1 MSVPRWE
8 LGTNDFFMGERIEH
22 LTEASGW
29 FVRAGGTEYRVVMWA
44 HIMGQ
49 LAGLGRVV
57 GLVDDNGQLRP
68 ADKLM
73 NAEGYFRS
81 PADVSAGP
89 HET

>member
-8 LGTNDFFMGERIEH
+8 LGTNDFFTGEKIEH
-22 LTEASGW
+22 LTEATGW
-29 FVRAGGTEYRVVMWA
+29 FLRAGSKEYRVVMWA

-49 LAGLGRVV
+49 VAGLGRVV

-68 ADKLM
+68 EDKLV
-73 NAEGYFRS
+73 NADGYFRS

-89 HET
+89 HEA

>member
-1 MSVPRWE
+1 MPVPRWE
-8 LGTNDFFMGERIEH
+8 LGTNDFSTGERIEQ
-22 LTEASGW
+22 LTDASGW
-29 FVRAGGTEYRVVMWA
+29 FVRAGGTEYRVVLWA
-44 HIMGQ
+44 HVMGQ
-49 LAGLGRVV
+49 TGGLGRVV

-68 ADKLM
+68 ADKLT